1 MKWYTLENG
10 RLCLGT
16 DKNRLANF
24 HIATDVTLEANLSL
38 PLLEEHVE
46 LIGSYPEDWYSDDTI
61 ENKINNTAKHFF
73 GLSQTAFA

>member
-16 DKNRLANF
+16 EQNRLANF
-24 HIATDVTLEANLSL
+24 HIATDVTLDSDLSL

-46 LIGSYPEDWYSDDTI
+46 LIGSYPEDWYSDDSI
-61 ENKINNTAKHFF
+61 ESKINNTAKHFF
-73 GLSQTAFA
+73 GLSERAIA